1 MVESLLALLDEGI
14 VRPTARE
21 VAERAGVSLRSV
33 YVHFDDIEDLFTA
46 AAHRFF
52 ERHRDLYRPLP
63 ADGPLEDRLAAFVEQ
78 RARMHDAA
86 RAIRR
91 AAVLQEPFSPALA
104 DVLALG
110 RKLARSEVKQV
121 FSLEIKAR
129 DGDARR
135 RLVTE
140 LDVVAGGTTWESLRG
155 DQGLSPAEAREVLT
169 SMLRALLLGG

>member
-1 MVESLLALLDEGI
+1 ME
-14 VRPTARE
+14 R
-21 VAERAGVSLRSV
+21 VAPG
-33 YVHFDDIEDLFTA
+33 
-46 AAHRFF
+46 
-52 ERHRDLYRPLP
+52 
-63 ADGPLEDRLAAFVEQ
+63 
-78 RARMHDAA
+78 AA

-110 RKLARSEVKQV
+110 RKLARAEVKQV
-121 FSLEIKAR
+121 FSREIEAR
-129 DGDARR
+129 EREARR

-155 DQGLSPAEAREVLT
+155 HQGLSPAEAREVLT